1 MELLQDETYRQVY
14 LSYEK
19 LVKNSLAR
27 NKDYDMKKFIGGL
40 PVTLEKQDM
49 STLMTKLP
57 NGKSQYT
64 VTQKVDGTRMLMYI
78 TTVPGVKNGRMIYFI
93 DRNANIYRVRNSS
106 QDSLDPIDSREML
119 IDGEVVFF
127 DSDDNSHSVLEI
139 NRVKGVSFMAFDILY
154 GPNNIDV
161 NTEGERVIGQDSSM
175 IVPEDGKLR
184 TQPWPYINRYD
195 ILYKLIMPGGFNK
208 FDPLLV
214 SSFRNKKWFN
224 VEIKPIYFL
233 DALKDYQYLYTSSY
247 TGELQ
252 KFLIKHRKQFY
263 DMVNKTYEKP
273 TSMFT
278 NKKIKLDGLIF
289 TASDTLYNI
298 GSWNRLDTTQFKWK
312 PNDEQSVDLMVVKT
326 NNGNIIK
333 FSDRDGSVKAWTK
346 KIGESYRNVTVD
358 LPEFVNSNTIVEFQV
373 ISRNN
378 FKFKNIRKDKSH
390 PNTLKTVLNV
400 IRSVENP
407 VDINDLYYFSNV
419 GKGSTKEELIKLL
432 SYSSRANLLRC
443 ISTSNKAQILENADT
458 INIQKQLNKIG
469 IKDIEVEFRL
479 GKISKTGSFNPN
491 IDEKTYNRSMKLIE
505 EYDMKKTIEYYVDAY
520 SDELAG
526 IRTRHIYSN
535 DFKKFIL
542 LESIIKKRLN
552 DINIDMS
559 KIWDSD
565 IRISTS
571 TETRI
576 TDYITSGKYNLKQR
590 TSYLDP
596 SETFRVDF
604 TLISDGKLIDR
615 NFIESEFPNRKRQIE
630 IEILKNN
637 VNINEMF
644 VFITNLIKS

>member
-1 MELLQDETYRQVY
+1 MELLQDETYKQVY
-14 LSYEK
+14 TSYEK
-19 LVKNSLAR
+19 LVKNSLVR

-40 PVTLEKQDM
+40 PVTLEQKDM
-49 STLMTKLP
+49 SNLMTKLP

-64 VTQKVDGTRMLMYI
+64 VTQKVDGTRMLMY
-78 TTVPGVKNGRMIYFI
+78 TATVPGVKGGRMVYFI
-93 DRNANIYRVRNSS
+93 DRNTNIYRVRNSS
-106 QDSLDPIDSREML
+106 QDSLDSVDSREML

-127 DSDDNSHSVLEI
+127 DSDDNSHAILEI

-154 GPNNIDV
+154 GPNGIDV

-195 ILYKLIMPGGFNK
+195 ILYKLIMPGEFNK

-233 DALKDYQYLYTSSY
+233 DALKDYQNLYTQSG

-252 KFLIKHRKQFY
+252 KFLDKHRKSFY
-263 DMVNKTYEKP
+263 DMINRNYGKT
-273 TSMFT
+273 TSTFT
-278 NKKIKLDGLIF
+278 NKKIKLDGLVF

-298 GSWNRLDTTQFKWK
+298 GAWNKLDTVQYKWK
-312 PNDEQSVDLMVVKT
+312 PNDEQTVDLMVVKT
-326 NNGNIIK
+326 KNGNIVK
-333 FSDRDGSVKAWTK
+333 FSDRFINNTWTK
-346 KIGESYRNVTVD
+346 KVGDSYKNVTVD
-358 LPEFVNSNTIVEFQV
+358 LPDYVNSNTIVEFQV
-373 ISRNN
+373 LSRNN
-378 FKFKNIRKDKSH
+378 FKFKNVRKDKNY
-390 PNTLKTVLNV
+390 PNTLRTVLNV

-407 VDINDLYYFSNV
+407 VDINDLYYFANI
-419 GKGSTKEELIKLL
+419 GEGSTKEELTKLL

-443 ISTSNKAQILENADT
+443 ISTSNKAQILENEDVL
-458 INIQKQLNKIG
+458 NIQKQFNKIG
-469 IKDIEVEFRL
+469 IKDVEVEFRL
-479 GKISKTGSFNPN
+479 GSIRKTGSFDPN
-491 IDEKTYNRSMKLIE
+491 ISEEMYKKSMKIIDG
-505 EYDMKKTIEYYVDAY
+505 YKMKKTVEYYVDAY

-526 IRTRHIYSN
+526 VRTRHIYSN

-559 KIWDSD
+559 KVWDND

-571 TETRI
+571 TETKI
-576 TDYITSGKYNLKQR
+576 TDYVTSGKYNLKQR
-590 TSYLDP
+590 TSYTDLTK
-596 SETFRVDF
+596 TFRVDF
-604 TLISDGKLIDR
+604 TVISDGKLINRD
-615 NFIESEFPNRKRQIE
+615 FIENESPNRKRQIE

-637 VNINEMF
+637 VNVNELF
-644 VFITNLIKS
+644 VFITNLIKT